1 MEKFAI
7 SLNQLLGWS
16 IGTSVIVACL
26 ISALWSIYFNRIKEG
41 QKAEFQKQIETLK
54 ATKEKYNYIT
64 KIQFD
69 AEFKIYQELS
79 ASCFQMFYCESQL
92 FNELNN
98 YYVND
103 PIDNEEE
110 RKKQQKERY
119 INAQNAVV
127 EFQNT
132 LYKYAAFITE
142 EMYERYKNFKKMNSD
157 QVIDYSNMY
166 IYDIVDNQ
174 KEYRKNG
181 IKNCYQ
187 KSKDI
192 ENEFEEITKELRN
205 YLNSLNSKEG

>member
-1 MEKFAI
+1 
-7 SLNQLLGWS
+7 
-16 IGTSVIVACL
+16 
-26 ISALWSIYFNRIKEG
+26 
-41 QKAEFQKQIETLK
+41 
-54 ATKEKYNYIT
+54 
-64 KIQFD
+64 
-69 AEFKIYQELS
+69 
-79 ASCFQMFYCESQL
+79 MFYCESQL

-174 KEYRKNG
+174 KEYRKNC

-205 YLNSLNSKEG
+205 YLNSLKVQEG